1 MTQHPLSAL
10 VLATGLLLGREAC
23 ADSTAPP
30 SAERVFEAVR
40 ASPPRLRVFLQAM
53 PKGGELHTHLWGVPS
68 AEDFM
73 GWAVEDGLCFDVPT
87 LSLAPPPCA
96 QPGAPAVAGLAA
108 RDPALYVTVLDALSL
123 RGQNAGVG
131 TQLRSGHDQFFV
143 TFGRFAP
150 VASHEPGRML
160 ALARSLAAGDHVDY
174 LELQSDP
181 AAVAEAGEAA
191 RAGWAAQDFAASEAA
206 LAPAIPALLAGA
218 RAETD
223 AMEAEAARRLGCVAG
238 QEEAPCEVIVRYQ
251 AFALRTGPPATVFGQ
266 LALAFALVEAD
277 PRYVGV
283 NLVAPEDDPVALAD
297 YDLHMAMLRYFASR
311 HPGVPM
317 APHAG
322 ELALGLVPPGAMR
335 DHIAKAIAIPGVRR
349 IGHGVDIAHEADAA
363 SVLARMAA
371 ARIAVEINLTSNDV
385 ILGVRGPEHPL
396 ALYRAAGVPFVLS
409 TDDQGVARTDMSREY
424 ARAVEEQ
431 GLGYADLKAAA
442 RASLE
447 YAFLSGASL
456 WQPGAPG
463 RFVAECSAAA
473 TGDAHEE
480 PACSGLLARSDKARA
495 QWRLERELAA
505 FEASVG
511 AIPF

>member
-1 MTQHPLSAL
+1 MTRHLLSAL
-10 VLATGLLLGREAC
+10 ALTSGLLLGREVC
-23 ADSTAPP
+23 ADNIAPS

-68 AEDFM
+68 AEDFL
-73 GWAVEDGLCFDVPT
+73 GWAAEDGLCFDVPT
-87 LSLAPPPCA
+87 LSLAAPPCA
-96 QPGAPAVAGLAA
+96 LPDAPAVAGLAA
-108 RDPALYVTVLDALSL
+108 HVPALYGKALDALSL

-131 TQLRSGHDQFFV
+131 TQLRSGYDQFFV

-160 ALARSLAAGDHVDY
+160 AVARSLAAGDHVDY

-181 AAVAEAGEAA
+181 AAGVEAGEAA
-191 RAGWAAQDFAASEAA
+191 RVGWVAQAFAASEAA
-206 LAPAIPALLAGA
+206 LAPALPALLAGA

-223 AMEAEAARRLGCVAG
+223 AMEAEAARRLGCIAG
-238 QEEAPCEVIVRYQ
+238 QEAAPCSVSVRYQ
-251 AFALRTGPPATVFGQ
+251 AFALRTGPPAAVFGQ

-335 DHIAKAIAIPGVRR
+335 DHIAKATAIPGVRR

-363 SVLARMAA
+363 AVLARMVA

-409 TDDQGVARTDMSREY
+409 TDDQGVSRTDMTREY

-447 YAFLSGASL
+447 YAFLPGASL

-463 RFVAECSAAA
+463 TFAAECADAAPSDPHA
-473 TGDAHEE
+473 D
-480 PACSGLLARSDKARA
+480 PSCSGLLSRSDKARA
-495 QWRLERELAA
+495 QWRLEGELAA
-505 FEASVG
+505 FEAWVG
-511 AIPF
+511 KTPF